1 MDKYRID
8 SHKLMYHVQRVHEWM
23 QGATVYPIYM
33 EVSPAGACN
42 HRCVYC
48 GLDFMEYRPRYLDTN
63 AFKERLDE
71 LGQLGL
77 KSIMYAGEGEPF
89 LHRDMADIIAHTRK
103 AGIDVA
109 VTTNA
114 VLFKKEI
121 AHRILDN
128 TQWVKASING
138 ATPDTYA
145 KIHRCNPDDFDRV
158 IENMSH
164 AARVRSDNG
173 YTCTLGMQ
181 LVLLPQNC
189 DQVVTLAQL
198 ARDIGMD
205 YLVIKPYS
213 QHPQSKTTEYSSI
226 EYAEYEYLADELGRF
241 GSDDFEVIFRIHTMR
256 KWDGPQRNYS
266 RCLALPFWSYID
278 AGGNVWGCSMYLGDE
293 RFCYG
298 NIYEQS
304 FEDIWQGQKRMQS
317 LCWVESE
324 LDASMCRVNC
334 RMDEVNRYLWDLK
347 NTPMHVNFI

>member
-1 MDKYRID
+1 MDKYKID
-8 SHKLMYHVQRVHEWM
+8 SHKLMYHVQRVSDWM

-33 EVSPAGACN
+33 EVSPAGSCN

-48 GLDFMEYRPRYLDTN
+48 GLDFMEYQPRYLDTDV
-63 AFKERLDE
+63 FKERLDE
-71 LGQLGL
+71 LGRLGL

-89 LHRDMADIIAHTRK
+89 LHRNMADIIAHTNK

-114 VLFKKEI
+114 VLLEKEI
-121 AHRILDN
+121 AHRILGK
-128 TQWVKASING
+128 TQWIKASVNG
-138 ATPDTYA
+138 ATPGTYA
-145 KIHRCNPDDFDRV
+145 KIHRCNPADFDRV
-158 IENMSH
+158 IENMSN
-164 AARVRSDNG
+164 AAKIRSDNG

-189 DQVVTLAQL
+189 TEVVALAEL

-205 YLVIKPYS
+205 YLVVKPYS

-226 EYAEYEYLADELGRF
+226 GYADYEYLADELSGF
-241 GSDDFEVIFRIHTMR
+241 QSDDFEVIFRINTMR

-278 AGGNVWGCSMYLGDE
+278 AGGSVWGCSVYLGDE
-293 RFCYG
+293 KFCYG

-304 FEDIWQGQKRMQS
+304 FQDIWQGQKRKQS
-317 LCWVESE
+317 LCWVQSE
-324 LDASMCRVNC
+324 LDASDCRVNC

-347 NTPMHVNFI
+347 NTPAHVNFI